1 MRKLFYLFTMHT
13 MQLEFFASMH
23 VYEIN
28 VQYVRTS
35 NFYSVITL
43 NKEKNAPRIE
53 YRASYQLDNI
63 PSGLFLLPRSPTRC
77 SRQALYK
84 CTPLLPFLYKQPLD
98 SWTTK
103 YRDLLIPRGL
113 SRALTVKLPSVYSL
127 WYTPLALSR
136 RDYCVAFYP
145 IRDALSEIGGFNVL
159 NNAVSS
165 E

>member
-1 MRKLFYLFTMHT
+1 

-53 YRASYQLDNI
+53 YRSPYQLDNI

-84 CTPLLPFLYKQPLD
+84 CTPLLSFLYKQPLD

-127 WYTPLALSR
+127 WYTPLALAEEIIAWRSIPSE
-136 RDYCVAFYP
+136 V
-145 IRDALSEIGGFNVL
+145 LSPRSVDLMFLIMQSAVNNLAKRLL
-159 NNAVSS
+159 NGVV
-165 E
+165 